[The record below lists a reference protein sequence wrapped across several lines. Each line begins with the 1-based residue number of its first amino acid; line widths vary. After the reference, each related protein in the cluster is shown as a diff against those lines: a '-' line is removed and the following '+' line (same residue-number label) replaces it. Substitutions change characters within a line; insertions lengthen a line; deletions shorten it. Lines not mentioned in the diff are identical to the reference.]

1 MISNQRIFSLLI
13 ITRNYNSFILISAQ
27 VKLVDFGSSN
37 FLPKTQGA
45 GGKVYLQSR
54 SYRAPEVIL
63 GGSFDERIDMWSL
76 GCITAELYT
85 HSLLFNNSSV
95 GALLTSAS
103 ALLGPIPEYLLK
115 LSGITPYQHN
125 GRIFVNLKNEDVWEL
140 DPPYRL
146 LEEELNVDDPEFVD
160 FIRKLLQW
168 DPMQRMTASQALEH
182 PFITR
187 KEGCELYTGDLSVIE

>member
-1 MISNQRIFSLLI
+1 M
-13 ITRNYNSFILISAQ
+13 
-27 VKLVDFGSSN
+27 DFGSSN
-37 FLPKTQGA
+37 FLSRIQVNKS
-45 GGKVYLQSR
+45 KVYLQSR
-54 SYRAPEVIL
+54 SYRAPEIIL
-63 GGSFDERIDMWSL
+63 GTSFDERIDMWSL
-76 GCITAELYT
+76 GCITAELFT

-115 LSGITPYQHN
+115 LVGISPYQHN
-125 GRIFVNLKNEDVWEL
+125 GRIYVNLKNEDIWEL

-146 LEEELNVDDPEFVD
+146 LEEELNTDDPDFVD

-168 DPMQRMTASQALEH
+168 DPMQRMTATQALEH

-187 KEGCELYTGDLSVIE
+187 RTDCDLYAGDLSMIE